1 MSVSVDTVYQRVLAI
16 LNKEQRGYVTPQEF
30 NLFANQAQMD
40 LFEQYFYDINQF
52 GRMHGND
59 TEFSDMLNIL
69 NEKIDIFEVTHP
81 MTYAGG
87 HWNIDTALYP
97 SVYRIGTLIFND
109 IEVERI
115 NKNEFLYINASP
127 LLKPTDTRP
136 IFVSSTAGYKV
147 YGSLILRT
155 STAKLNGAIT
165 ASTTIVIASAN
176 SSIAVGDKVT
186 GVGISGVIVVTGIN
200 ADGITITIS
209 SPQTL
214 TNGTVLTFTTPA
226 PTQLISA
233 GVTCNYIKRPATVVW
248 GSNTVNGEAQYNS
261 TLSVN
266 FPLHESEETELV
278 MKILELAGISTRELQ
293 VYQIAAQEEARNT
306 QQEKS

>member
-69 NEKIDIFEVTHP
+69 NEKIDIFEVTAA
-81 MTYAGG
+81 MTYGAGA
-87 HWNIDTALYP
+87 HWNPPADL
-97 SVYRIGTLIFND
+97 YRIGTLIHNN
-109 IEVERI
+109 IEVERV

-127 LLKPTDTRP
+127 LLKPTNDRP
-136 IFVSSTAGYKV
+136 IFVSSAAGYKV
-147 YGSLILRT
+147 YGAAEL
-155 STAKLNGAIT
+155 
-165 ASTTIVIASAN
+165 TT
-176 SSIAVGDKVT
+176 
-186 GVGISGVIVVTGIN
+186 
-200 ADGITITIS
+200 
-209 SPQTL
+209 
-214 TNGTVLTFTTPA
+214 
-226 PTQLISA
+226 
-233 GVTCNYIKRPATVVW
+233 GVTCNYIKRPATAVW
-248 GSNTVNGEAQYNS
+248 GYNTVSGAAQYNAS
-261 TLSVN
+261 TSTD

-278 MKILELAGISTRELQ
+278 VKILEFASLSIRDINL
-293 VYQIAAQEEARNT
+293 YQLSNQMETQNT